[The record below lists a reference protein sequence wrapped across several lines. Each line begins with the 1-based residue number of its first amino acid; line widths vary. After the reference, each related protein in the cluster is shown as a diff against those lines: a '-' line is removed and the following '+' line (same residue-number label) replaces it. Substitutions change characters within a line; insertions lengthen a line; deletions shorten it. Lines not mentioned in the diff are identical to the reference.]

1 MSSWWK
7 GQVGILESFFK
18 LSIYFICTI
27 IALQYCDG
35 FAMNQPQVYMLNP
48 PHTSFPNPIP
58 LGWPRALALGALP
71 HAANLHW
78 PSVFHMVMCMFQC
91 YSLTSFIRVLISFLR
106 APASWPNHLTK
117 SSPPNTITLGISVLK
132 YEFGECTNTQS
143 VAKIWNVNSIMAQIL
158 PGLIMFLSVAYRT
171 VLGLE

>member
-1 MSSWWK
+1 M
-7 GQVGILESFFK
+7 GILESFFK
-18 LSIYFICTI
+18 LSIYFIWTI

-35 FAMNQPQVYMLNP
+35 FAMNQPQVYMCP
-48 PHTSFPNPIP
+48 PDPEPPSHLLPHPIP
-58 LGWPRALALGALP
+58 LGCPRALALGALP

-143 VAKIWNVNSIMAQIL
+143 VAKI
-158 PGLIMFLSVAYRT
+158 
-171 VLGLE
+171 